1 MPSTRPHNTPHKE
14 LPQRQLLQRAVTLL
28 RDGQLDQ
35 AEPLLVSILQRWPGY
50 PDALHFLGVL
60 EHIRG
65 RSEEAVSLIRQAIA
79 RLPGEPGPLNN
90 LGNVLVETQRYDE
103 AEQAYRDCLAF
114 QPDQIDALTNLATL
128 LRKRRQHAEAEAL
141 CRRAVKA
148 RPDFALAWYT
158 LSLALVEQGQIDEAL
173 DAHSRGVA
181 LAPKQLQARNAMP
194 KALVHRGRLDDAARL
209 YRAWLAIEPDN
220 PVVRHHLAACV
231 GGQVPERASDAY
243 VEKTFDAFAAT
254 FDANLAALDYR
265 APQLV
270 TEMLQSLL
278 APPSRQ
284 YDVHDLG
291 CGTGLCG
298 PLVREWARELSGC
311 DLSQGMLAQAQ
322 RRRVYDQL
330 THAELVAHLQD
341 NPRRFDVLICADT
354 LCYFGELQDALKAAA
369 AALRPG
375 GRFVF
380 TVEAWKSDSGES
392 YKLQPHGRYAH
403 HRGYL
408 RRVLSQAG
416 LAELALQEEQLRV
429 ESGQPVAGWLVA
441 AALPPAQA

>member
-1 MPSTRPHNTPHKE
+1 MPSTRRGPAADKA
-14 LPQRQLLQRAVTLL
+14 LPQRELLQRAVTHL
-28 RDGQLDQ
+28 RSGQLDE

-65 RSEEAVSLIRQAIA
+65 RSEQALNLIRQAIV
-79 RLPGEPGPLNN
+79 RLPGEAGPLNN

-103 AEQAYRDCLAF
+103 AERAYRDCLAF
-114 QPDQIDALTNLATL
+114 QPDQVDALTNLATL
-128 LRKRRQHAEAEAL
+128 LRRRRQHAEAEAL
-141 CRRAVKA
+141 SRRAVKA

-158 LSLALVEQGQIDEAL
+158 LSLALVEQGRVDEAL
-173 DAHSRGVA
+173 DAHGRGVA

-231 GGQVPERASDAY
+231 GGTVPERASDAY

-270 TEMLQSLL
+270 TGLLESLL
-278 APPSRQ
+278 PAPARQ
-284 YDVHDLG
+284 FDILDLG

-311 DLSQGMLAQAQ
+311 DLSAGMLAQAQ
-322 RRRVYDQL
+322 RRHAYDRL
-330 THAELVAHLQD
+330 DRAELVAHLHG
-341 NPRRFDVLICADT
+341 NPRRFDVLVCADT
-354 LCYFGELQDALKAAA
+354 LCYFGELQHAMQAAA

-375 GRFVF
+375 GHFVF
-380 TVEAWKSDSGES
+380 TVEAWQAGDGEP

-408 RRVLSQAG
+408 RRLLAQAG
-416 LAELALQEEQLRV
+416 LAELVLREEQLRV
-429 ESGQPVAGWLVA
+429 EHAQPVIGWLVA
-441 AALPPAQA
+441 AQLKETSP